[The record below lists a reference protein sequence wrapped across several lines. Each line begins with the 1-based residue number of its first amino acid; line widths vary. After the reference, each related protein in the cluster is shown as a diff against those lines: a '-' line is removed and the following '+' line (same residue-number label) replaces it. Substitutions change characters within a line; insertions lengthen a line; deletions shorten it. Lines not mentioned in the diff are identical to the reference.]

1 MTTGESLSESQSVT
15 NSRPYHTRKRDL
27 VGKPDAGN
35 PHVRFDERG
44 TGNAAKGAENVGP
57 ERKATDKPPDPKAGA
72 PAPDSTCAVERRVF
86 LVGCEAHP
94 NNCRF
99 GW

>member
-1 MTTGESLSESQSVT
+1 MADRLDVLKTPRCVGPRKGSDFERGMEKRQGVTTGESLSESQSAT

-44 TGNAAKGAENVGP
+44 TGNAVKGA
-57 ERKATDKPPDPKAGA
+57 K
-72 PAPDSTCAVERRVF
+72 
-86 LVGCEAHP
+86 L
-94 NNCRF
+94 
-99 GW
+99 